1 MVEPSISA
9 SDMKLPR
16 IPLPPDGQDFAEL
29 MALEKIGENTFK
41 SASMPC
47 PGGPRIFDGKLYI
60 STFGGHVYA
69 QAAWAAAQTV
79 PDGFVI
85 HVCALCFIVPSS
97 FSLCFIRKMQ
107 SHLLH
112 FHSVFKTKKE
122 NGVFRTCLIGDSIP
136 FSCA

>member
-1 MVEPSISA
+1 
-9 SDMKLPR
+9 MKLPR

-60 STFGGHVYA
+60 STFGGYVYA

-79 PDGFVI
+79 PEGVVI
-85 HVCALCFIVPSS
+85 HVCALCFIVP
-97 FSLCFIRKMQ
+97 FLFFPML
-107 SHLLH
+107 HPENATLLLH
-112 FHSVFKTKKE
+112 FHSVLKTKE
-122 NGVFRTCLIGDSIP
+122 ESGVFRTCLIGDSIP
-136 FSCA
+136 FSCG